1 MGRVW
6 HDEEPLGSIVYSD
19 RLAEVRL
26 PLLVM
31 TAARDLQRPPEAT
44 QAAFEAFGSAD
55 KTFVRAGL
63 ADGFSFDYGH
73 DDLLAGL
80 ASPRE
85 IFPRIAGWLEERS

>member
-1 MGRVW
+1 MHGDNVTLDASDISATGAVRV
-6 HDEEPLGSIVYSD
+6 
-19 RLAEVRL
+19 
-26 PLLVM
+26 